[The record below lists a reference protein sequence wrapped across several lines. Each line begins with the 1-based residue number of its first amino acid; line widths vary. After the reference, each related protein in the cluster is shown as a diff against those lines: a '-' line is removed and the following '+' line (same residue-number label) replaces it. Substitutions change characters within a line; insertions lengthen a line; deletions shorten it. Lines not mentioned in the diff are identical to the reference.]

1 MNTISRKTLGL
12 IIGLFIVTGI
22 LLYMAI
28 APTLKTTKPG
38 TTKQTIVPTPT
49 SAAQSILSFT
59 PSSINALAG
68 VPSTVAIE
76 LTTGD
81 NNVRAVQLELSYDP
95 SVLSNVSMKG
105 GTFFPNATELIP
117 ANVNLKTG
125 RISYAI
131 GVATPKKGTGTV
143 AMLTFTPRLAG
154 ASVSATPSAAPM
166 TEVKFISLT
175 KIAASGI
182 GPSVLKTS
190 SNLTVTVTKA
200 TTAPALKTVTISP
213 SVIPAR

>member
-12 IIGLFIVTGI
+12 IIGL